1 MATKLNDGE
10 LSCYAIDDDT
20 AVISVKDQKFVV
32 DYSTLMDFV
41 TELAV
46 VAAQIENTAIALT
59 EAQEQ
64 AQEQDLETCA
74 CVRLH

>member
-1 MATKLNDGE
+1 MATKLNDGD

-20 AVISVKDQKFVV
+20 AVISVKEQKFVV
-32 DYSTLMDFV
+32 DYSTLMDFL

-46 VAAQIENTAIALT
+46 VAAQVENAAMSATA
-59 EAQEQ
+59 EQEQ
-64 AQEQDLETCA
+64 LETCA

>member
-1 MATKLNDGE
+1 MATKLNDGD

-46 VAAQIENTAIALT
+46 VAAQVENAALLT
-59 EAQEQ
+59 TTD
-64 AQEQDLETCA
+64 QDQVAETCA

>member
-1 MATKLNDGE
+1 MATKLNDGD

-20 AVISVKDQKFVV
+20 AVITVKDQKFIV

-46 VAAQIENTAIALT
+46 VAAQVENTAMTAT
-59 EAQEQ
+59 ED
-64 AQEQDLETCA
+64 QDLVLETCA

>member
-1 MATKLNDGE
+1 MATKLNDGD

-20 AVISVKDQKFVV
+20 AVIAVKEQKFVV
-32 DYSTLMDFV
+32 DYSTLMDFL

-46 VAAQIENTAIALT
+46 VAAQVENAAMV
-59 EAQEQ
+59 ASSSQEQ
-64 AQEQDLETCA
+64 VLETCA

>member
-1 MATKLNDGE
+1 MATKLNDGD

-20 AVISVKDQKFVV
+20 AVISLKEQKFVV
-32 DYSTLMDFV
+32 DYSVLMDFL

-46 VAAQIENTAIALT
+46 VAAQVENAALNT
-59 EAQEQ
+59 PSEQEQ
-64 AQEQDLETCA
+64 LETCA

>member
-1 MATKLNDGE
+1 MATKLNDGD

-20 AVISVKDQKFVV
+20 AVISVKEQKFVV
-32 DYSTLMDFV
+32 DYSTLMDFL

-46 VAAQIENTAIALT
+46 VAAHVENAAVTANT
-59 EAQEQ
+59 DRGQ
-64 AQEQDLETCA
+64 LETCA